1 MSPSAFAAI
10 ALLALWVLMTFAVT
24 AATGE
29 DQLRA
34 TAWFDDSTADGRERS
49 RSND

>member
-1 MSPSAFAAI
+1 MSPSAFAAV
-10 ALLALWVLMTFAVT
+10 ALLGLWVLMMFAVT

-29 DQLRA
+29 DQLRT
-34 TAWFDDSTADGRERS
+34 TAWLDDSTADGCKRS

>member
-1 MSPSAFAAI
+1 MPPSAFAAV
-10 ALLALWVLMTFAVT
+10 ALLGFWVLMMFAVT

-34 TAWFDDSTADGRERS
+34 TGWVDDSTPDPCERPGS
-49 RSND
+49 KD

>member
-1 MSPSAFAAI
+1 MSPSAFAAV
-10 ALLALWVLMTFAVT
+10 ALLGFWVLMMFVVT

-34 TAWFDDSTADGRERS
+34 TGWVDDSTPDRRERS
-49 RSND
+49 RSKD